1 MAVRRRV
8 IVRGVVQGVGF
19 RFFVARE
26 ARRLGIAGFVRNLP
40 DGTVETELEGDE
52 TAIERMLDAVRE
64 GPPAAR
70 VDDLQVTELP
80 VAGSTAFEITRI

>member
-64 GPPAAR
+64 GPPGAR
-70 VDDLQVTELP
+70 VDALEVTGLP
-80 VAGSTAFEITRI
+80 VAGSTAFEIARA